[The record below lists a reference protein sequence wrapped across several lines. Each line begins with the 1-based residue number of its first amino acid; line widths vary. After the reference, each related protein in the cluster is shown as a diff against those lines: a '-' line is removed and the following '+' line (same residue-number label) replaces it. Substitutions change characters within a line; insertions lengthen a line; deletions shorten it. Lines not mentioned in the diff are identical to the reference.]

1 MKYFAVVKV
10 CKEPTTWRESRTWIE
25 EKEHYFDTELKRKN
39 FIKEQAQ
46 RNISA
51 GSKLVTYEVDD
62 EERIMI
68 PGTWKMNKFCEWND
82 IAE

>member
-10 CKEPTTWRESRTWIE
+10 CKEPTTWREERTWIE
-25 EKEHYFDTELKRKN
+25 EEEHYFDTELERKN
-39 FIKEQAQ
+39 FIKEQAK

-62 EERIMI
+62 EELIMI